1 MLVLS
6 KRNGTFKLFR
16 VERYYGYESLV
27 VECRKRIRNGM
38 EADMNVVPKLRLG
51 KTKIIWQVCTAPMRN
66 DILIGLDLLKEVDS
80 IIMTRQE
87 SLGIDNGGPDTDN
100 RDIPD
105 YTDSLPEYLG
115 PIMDSTGDNLLSEK
129 KKRGCKTIDYMKINA
144 VTSKDSY
151 PLPNIEECLDTLA
164 GASVFSTLD
173 LQSG

>member
-27 VECRKRIRNGM
+27 VECRKRVRNGM

-80 IIMTRQE
+80 IIISRQ
-87 SLGIDNGGPDTDN
+87 G
-100 RDIPD
+100 
-105 YTDSLPEYLG
+105 
-115 PIMDSTGDNLLSEK
+115 NLLIKDELILGRYRKETQYQIS
-129 KKRGCKTIDYMKINA
+129 R
-144 VTSKDSY
+144 VTVAM
-151 PLPNIEECLDTLA
+151 ETTL
-164 GASVFSTLD
+164 
-173 LQSG
+173 